1 VKLIVGLGNP
11 GLFYAGSRHN
21 VGAEVVKLLARNLKS
36 SFKRDSAIFA
46 LVSKVKIDQH
56 EVVLILPQTYMNLSG
71 KAVNVCFKK
80 FKVSPQDLL
89 VVCDDLDLELGR
101 IKIRSSGT
109 SGGQRGLASI
119 IESLG
124 TNEFSRLR
132 IGIDRPKNSADAAD
146 YVLKGFL
153 RSQKK
158 IVETAKENAVNCCI
172 SWAQNGVTET
182 MNTFNIRSRNE

>member
-1 VKLIVGLGNP
+1 MKLIVGLGNP

-21 VGAEVVKLLARNLKS
+21 VGAAVVKLLARNLKS
-36 SFKRDSAIFA
+36 SFKRDSSIFA
-46 LVSKVKIDQH
+46 LVSKAKIDQH
-56 EVVLILPQTYMNLSG
+56 EVVLALPQTYMNLSG
-71 KAVNVCFKK
+71 KAVKACFKK

-101 IKIRSSGT
+101 IKIRPSGT

-124 TNEFSRLR
+124 THEFSRLR

-158 IVETAKENAVNCCI
+158 IVETVKEDAVNCCI
-172 SWAQNGVTET
+172 SWAQNGVAET

>member
-21 VGAEVVKLLARNLKS
+21 VGAAVVKLLARNLKS
-36 SFKRDSAIFA
+36 SFKRDSSIFA
-46 LVSKVKIDQH
+46 LVSKAKIDQH
-56 EVVLILPQTYMNLSG
+56 EVVLALPQTYMNLSG
-71 KAVNVCFKK
+71 KAVKACFKK

-101 IKIRSSGT
+101 IKIRPSGT

-124 TNEFSRLR
+124 THEFSRLR

-158 IVETAKENAVNCCI
+158 IVETVKEDAVNCCI
-172 SWAQNGVTET
+172 SWAQNGVAET